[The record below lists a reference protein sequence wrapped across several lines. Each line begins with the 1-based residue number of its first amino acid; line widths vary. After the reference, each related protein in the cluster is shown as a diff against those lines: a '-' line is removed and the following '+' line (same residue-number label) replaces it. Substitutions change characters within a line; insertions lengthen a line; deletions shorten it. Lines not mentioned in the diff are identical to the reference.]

1 MFINDQHVEVCAVD
15 VCSLHLFL
23 KMLVCKIPEEM
34 EIGER
39 ERERERGGGG
49 GERERVK
56 QKKREGERMHQ
67 GVQPTNYGLFFSM
80 SLCCHGPVL
89 LSPVLYSCNPISSVC
104 GQTH

>member
-39 ERERERGGGG
+39 KRERERER
-49 GERERVK
+49 E
-56 QKKREGERMHQ
+56 REGER
-67 GVQPTNYGLFFSM
+67 GRE
-80 SLCCHGPVL
+80 
-89 LSPVLYSCNPISSVC
+89 
-104 GQTH
+104 